1 MTMTEKK
8 KTGNRFIGFL
18 LEILLSEKYREA
30 FIGDLLE
37 SYEVRA
43 ADRQV
48 SAKIWLFFQLLS
60 SFTSLLRKNIYGSVA
75 MFKSYFLMAFRNLK
89 KHRAYTLINVFG
101 LALGLSATILI
112 LLYLQFEISYDRFHE
127 NADSIYRVSIRHLRE
142 GRLERESHVYTPP
155 IGPDMKKDF
164 PEVEDFVRMTTLRTA
179 YLTVDNK
186 AFRVDRIRYASP
198 SLFEIFCFKLKAGDS
213 LSALV
218 NPFSIV
224 LSEQT
229 AERIFGARDPIGET
243 IQIGHEDLYRVTGI
257 VENPLS
263 NSSIQFNALISFAT
277 LYARPIMG
285 MNWNGGNQII
295 TYVKLGENATA
306 SSVEKKFPD
315 FLWRNINERIAVYG
329 WKNEACLQP
338 LKKIHFYYDE
348 SSRTA
353 LVNFYTFSA
362 VAIFILIIACI
373 NFVNLTTAR
382 AARRAREVG
391 IRKVIGAHRGN
402 LIRQFLGE
410 SVFMTILAF
419 SAGIGVAFILTPTYN
434 QLLNKELNPIELL
447 NLTSILGLL
456 LLILLVGVASG
467 VHPAFYLSSF
477 QPVKTLK
484 GVFDSARSKKKFR
497 NTLVVFQFVISVTL
511 IICTLL
517 IRNQLRYIKKV
528 ELGYNKENMVI
539 IPLAEQNLRTKT
551 EEVRASLLSL
561 PGIVQAA
568 ASSDVPHNG
577 FTSNGYIP
585 EGYTKSIMIHA
596 LDADE
601 HFLEVYDIDLV
612 KGRNFSREFATDRG
626 AYLINETLAKQLG
639 WNDPLGKTIRR
650 EGDREVVG
658 VVKDFQFATLHNAIG
673 PLLITNTPW
682 RNEFDFLSIKINT
695 NDIQGTLGS
704 IEKVF
709 KRFSP
714 LIPFEYFFLDDA
726 FDRLYRSEERFEKIF
741 QYFSML
747 AICIALL
754 GLFSLSAYTAQQK
767 SKEIGIRKVLGATV
781 PQILS
786 LFSRET
792 IVLIIFANAL
802 ACPVA
807 FFVIQRW
814 LDQFAYRNSISVWA
828 FVLAFAG
835 SMAAAF
841 ATISYQSVKAAL
853 KKPADELRS
862 E

>member
-1 MTMTEKK
+1 MA
-8 KTGNRFIGFL
+8 L
-18 LEILLSEKYREA
+18 
-30 FIGDLLE
+30 
-37 SYEVRA
+37 
-43 ADRQV
+43 
-48 SAKIWLFFQLLS
+48 FQLLS
-60 SFTSLLRKNIYGSVA
+60 SFTSLLRENITGSMA
-75 MFKSYFLMAFRNLK
+75 MFKSYLLMAFRNLK

-101 LALGLSATILI
+101 LALGLSATMLI
-112 LLYLQFEISYDRFHE
+112 LLYLKFEISYDRFHE
-127 NADSIYRVSIRHLRE
+127 NADSIYRVCIRNIRE
-142 GRLERESHVYTPP
+142 GRLEGESHVYTPP

-164 PEVEDFVRMTTLRTA
+164 PEVEDFVRMSTLRTA
-179 YLTVDNK
+179 YLIVDNR
-186 AFRVDRIRYASP
+186 AFNVDRICYASS
-198 SLFEIFCFKLKAGDS
+198 SLFEVFSFKLKAGDS

-218 NPFSIV
+218 DPFSIV
-224 LSEQT
+224 LSKEI

-243 IQIGHEDLYRVTGI
+243 IQIGPEDLYRVTGI
-257 VENPLS
+257 VESPPP

-285 MNWNGGNQII
+285 MDWDGGNQII
-295 TYVKLGENATA
+295 TYVKLGKNAPA
-306 SSVEKKFPD
+306 NAVEKKFPD
-315 FLWRNINERIAVYG
+315 FLWRNINEKIAAYG
-329 WKNEACLQP
+329 WKHEAYLQP
-338 LKKIHFYYDE
+338 LKKVHFYFDE

-362 VAIFILIIACI
+362 VAIFILLIACI
-373 NFVNLTTAR
+373 NFVNLTTAQ

-402 LIRQFLGE
+402 LIQQFLGE
-410 SVFMTILAF
+410 SIVMTILAF
-419 SAGIGVAFILTPTYN
+419 SVGIGAALILTPTYN
-434 QLLNKELNPIELL
+434 QLLGRELNPIGLL
-447 NLTSILGLL
+447 NLTSIFGLL

-528 ELGYNKENMVI
+528 ELGYSKENMVV
-539 IPLAEQNLRTKT
+539 IPLADQSLKTKT
-551 EEVRASLLSL
+551 EEVRESLLSI
-561 PGIVQAA
+561 PGIVQAT
-568 ASSDVPHNG
+568 ASSDVPYNG

-601 HFLEVYDIDLV
+601 HFLETYGIDLV
-612 KGRNFSREFATDRG
+612 NGRNFSREFATDRD

-639 WNDPLGKTIRR
+639 WDDPIGKTIRR
-650 EGDREVVG
+650 DGDRKVIG
-658 VVKDFQFATLHNAIG
+658 VVKDFQFATLHNTVE

-682 RNEFDFLSIKINT
+682 RNEFDYLSIKINT
-695 NDIQGTLGS
+695 GDIPGTLGS
-704 IEKVF
+704 IEKIF

-726 FDRLYRSEERFEKIF
+726 FDRLYRSEERFERIF

-792 IVLIIFANAL
+792 VVLIVVANIL
-802 ACPVA
+802 ACPIA
-807 FFVIQRW
+807 LFVIERW
-814 LDQFAYRNSISVWA
+814 LNQFAYRNSISAGA
-828 FVLAFAG
+828 FVLAFVG